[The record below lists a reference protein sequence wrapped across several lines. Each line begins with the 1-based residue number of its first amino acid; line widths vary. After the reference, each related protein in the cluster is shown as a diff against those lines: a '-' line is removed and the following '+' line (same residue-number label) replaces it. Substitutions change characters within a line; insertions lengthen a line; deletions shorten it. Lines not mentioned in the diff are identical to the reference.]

1 MLNYLEEEGLS
12 IEPQWYQTLAPSP
25 QRLFHTFGC
34 SGCLV
39 TSLKA
44 CCVVARKACG
54 PSRPVWVTGTV
65 RSCQWYW

>member
-12 IEPQWYQTLAPSP
+12 IEPQWYQTLGPSVCFIP
-25 QRLFHTFGC
+25 LDVHAGR
-34 SGCLV
+34 LV